1 MNKSSNTKVLR
12 KQKQNLNTKH
22 IQNNTQKDEI
32 LRQLKIKL
40 LKKIYFDLFTSMPD
54 KFKSNNLTFETFA
67 FEFAEEI
74 LEHSIDDPKAST
86 YLGMLSK
93 ASNLIDN
100 KYTLKYKGISP
111 LELKKKKLKER
122 ENDEWA
128 VVSKYQSELYKDEEQ
143 QKLIDI
149 AQSMKEYYNDLK
161 FQEEYCKHSEDEA
174 IKMKQKIKESIVF
187 EEKQKTLKEK
197 KENDKKIQKLIAN
210 EKLLEAQTKHNIKNV
225 IDKQRIKEKMI
236 KEILEENK
244 KLSKN
249 NTNTV
254 KMKIDNFT
262 KIQNNDMNLL
272 STIPRNNFNFNST
285 SFSNE
290 DISTM
295 VDKIMKQKEQMNT
308 YNLITS
314 NDIKEPQM
322 YKLENIDDEMESKVD
337 KIIKDK
343 IKDINYDKY
352 SEILFKLKAKEEE
365 FK

>member
-1 MNKSSNTKVLR
+1 
-12 KQKQNLNTKH
+12 
-22 IQNNTQKDEI
+22 
-32 LRQLKIKL
+32 
-40 LKKIYFDLFTSMPD
+40 
-54 KFKSNNLTFETFA
+54 
-67 FEFAEEI
+67 
-74 LEHSIDDPKAST
+74 
-86 YLGMLSK
+86 
-93 ASNLIDN
+93 
-100 KYTLKYKGISP
+100 
-111 LELKKKKLKER
+111 
-122 ENDEWA
+122 
-128 VVSKYQSELYKDEEQ
+128 
-143 QKLIDI
+143 
-149 AQSMKEYYNDLK
+149 
-161 FQEEYCKHSEDEA
+161 
-174 IKMKQKIKESIVF
+174 
-187 EEKQKTLKEK
+187 
-197 KENDKKIQKLIAN
+197 
-210 EKLLEAQTKHNIKNV
+210 
-225 IDKQRIKEKMI
+225 MI
-236 KEILEENK
+236 NEILEENK

-365 FK
+365 FN